1 MFHDY
6 SFQNYVPSSYLSL
19 PCIMNKNLLRLLAA
33 MESEKNDLWIVVL
46 FLTSIDIK
54 AYCKVSQPG
63 AATPRESWC
72 FGGSRRLSKKKMM

>member
-1 MFHDY
+1 ML
-6 SFQNYVPSSYLSL
+6 QRRVPRLARVPGVADPCLSL

-72 FGGSRRLSKKKMM
+72 FGGSRRLS